1 MLLSFPDY
9 NHSSTMYVLEQCRFR
24 VLLGN
29 EQNIKRGGC
38 QKGETGSNIKRK
50 IRPLFLLW
58 KASENQLEQYH
69 YRIYKS

>member
-38 QKGETGSNIKRK
+38 QKGETGVKYKTQDQTPLLTMESKRK
-50 IRPLFLLW
+50 SAGTISL
-58 KASENQLEQYH
+58 
-69 YRIYKS
+69 